1 MQVIINSDNQV
12 DLNSD
17 SIQHWQG
24 EITNSLH
31 RYGDWITRVEVHL
44 TDENSNSKGGVSDI
58 RCLLEARP
66 AEKQPVSVEVRG
78 PSAEHAL
85 ADGIQT
91 LNRRLGAM
99 IDKIRTQQRKSKSAD
114 E

>member
-12 DLNSD
+12 DLND
-17 SIQHWQG
+17 DLIQQWQG
-24 EITNSLH
+24 EISDSLQRFSH
-31 RYGDWITRVEVHL
+31 WVTRVEVHL
-44 TDENSNSKGGVSDI
+44 TDENSNSKSGVSDI

-66 AEKQPVSVEVRG
+66 ADKQPVSVEVRG

-91 LNRRLGAM
+91 LTRRLGT
-99 IDKIRTQQRKSKSAD
+99 IVDKARTQQRKAN
-114 E
+114 